1 MFSFIKALQ
10 NFFSNLK
17 KKKGLWFTTLT
28 VLSIIGIS
36 VSMYLLSN
44 MTTSIAKEVYINM
57 SSTYINNLE
66 DKIEDKK
73 NEYKRIILG
82 LQTNDTFKDNLNN
95 KLVIDSILENYNKNL
110 SEMGFGQI
118 TLSFYSISNQIN
130 QYKNIVNTVISR
142 KTSSFGF
149 EVLGDGP
156 NIVYLFPIIID
167 SSVVGVV
174 EIKENIISLKNDI
187 ERSKQ
192 TIFLFLL
199 QEKMMNNLSDDLK
212 NRRYRLIVDGLR
224 VEEQKYDSSLVSN
237 VAEGGQEEIKELKN
251 NGYLVNDVYFK
262 TYKEVV
268 DVNGVTIGYIIMA
281 EKVQGSNGF
290 VNIVDNMTK
299 SVTLVSLGLVIS
311 ILLFMF

>member
-73 NEYKRIILG
+73 NEYRRIILG
-82 LQTNDTFKDNLNN
+82 LQTNDTFKNNLNN
-95 KLVIDSILENYNKNL
+95 KLIIDSILENYNKNL

-118 TLSFYSISNQIN
+118 TLSFYSITNQIN

>member
-73 NEYKRIILG
+73 NEYRRIILG

-110 SEMGFGQI
+110 SDMGFGQI
-118 TLSFYSISNQIN
+118 TLSFYSITNQIN

>member
-28 VLSIIGIS
+28 ILSIIGIS

-73 NEYKRIILG
+73 NEYRRIILG

-167 SSVVGVV
+167 SNVVGVV

-212 NRRYRLIVDGLR
+212 NRRYRLVVDGLR

>member
-281 EKVQGSNGF
+281 EKVHGSNGF

>member
-73 NEYKRIILG
+73 NEYRRIILG

-118 TLSFYSISNQIN
+118 TLSFYSITNQIN

-167 SSVVGVV
+167 SNVVGVV

-212 NRRYRLIVDGLR
+212 NRRYRLVVDGLR

-281 EKVQGSNGF
+281 EKVHGSNGF

>member
-118 TLSFYSISNQIN
+118 TLSFYSITNQIN

-142 KTSSFGF
+142 KASSFGF

-199 QEKMMNNLSDDLK
+199 QEKMMNNLSSDVK
-212 NRRYRLIVDGLR
+212 NGRYRLIADGLR

>member
-10 NFFSNLK
+10 YFFSNLK

-212 NRRYRLIVDGLR
+212 NRRYRILVDGLR

>member
-156 NIVYLFPIIID
+156 NIVYLFPLIID
-167 SSVVGVV
+167 SNVVGVV

>member
-118 TLSFYSISNQIN
+118 TLSFYSITNQVN
-130 QYKNIVNTVISR
+130 QYKSIVNTVISR

>member
-28 VLSIIGIS
+28 ILSIIGIS
-36 VSMYLLSN
+36 LSMYLLSN

-95 KLVIDSILENYNKNL
+95 KLIIDSILENYNKNL

-118 TLSFYSISNQIN
+118 TLSFYSITNQVN
-130 QYKNIVNTVISR
+130 QYKSIVNTVISR

>member
-28 VLSIIGIS
+28 ILSIIGIS
-36 VSMYLLSN
+36 LSMYLLSN

-73 NEYKRIILG
+73 NEYRRIILG

-118 TLSFYSISNQIN
+118 TLSFYSITNQIN

-212 NRRYRLIVDGLR
+212 NRRYRILVDGLR

-281 EKVQGSNGF
+281 EKVQSSNGF

>member
-82 LQTNDTFKDNLNN
+82 LQTNDTFKNNLNN
-95 KLVIDSILENYNKNL
+95 KLIIDSILENYNKNL

-212 NRRYRLIVDGLR
+212 NRRYRLVVDGLR

-281 EKVQGSNGF
+281 EKVHGSNGF

>member
-1 MFSFIKALQ
+1 MFTFIKALQ

-118 TLSFYSISNQIN
+118 TLSFYSITNQIN

-142 KTSSFGF
+142 KASSFGF

-199 QEKMMNNLSDDLK
+199 QEKMMNNLSSDVK
-212 NRRYRLIVDGLR
+212 NGRYRLVVDGLR

-299 SVTLVSLGLVIS
+299 SVTLVSLGLMIS

>member
-28 VLSIIGIS
+28 ILSIIGIS

-118 TLSFYSISNQIN
+118 TLSFYSITNQIN

-212 NRRYRLIVDGLR
+212 NRRYRLVVDGLR

-237 VAEGGQEEIKELKN
+237 TAEGGQEEIKELKN

>member
-118 TLSFYSISNQIN
+118 TLSFYSITNQVN
-130 QYKNIVNTVISR
+130 QYKSIVNTVISR

-199 QEKMMNNLSDDLK
+199 QEKMVNNLSDDLK
-212 NRRYRLIVDGLR
+212 NRRYRLVVDGLR

>member
-28 VLSIIGIS
+28 ILSIIGIS

-73 NEYKRIILG
+73 NEYRRIILG

-118 TLSFYSISNQIN
+118 TLSFYSITNQIN

-167 SSVVGVV
+167 SNVVGVV

-212 NRRYRLIVDGLR
+212 NRRYRLVVDGLR

>member
-28 VLSIIGIS
+28 ILSIIGIS
-36 VSMYLLSN
+36 LSMYLLSN

-118 TLSFYSISNQIN
+118 TLSFYSITNQIN
-130 QYKNIVNTVISR
+130 QYKSIVNTVISR

>member
-118 TLSFYSISNQIN
+118 TLSFYSITNQIN

-149 EVLGDGP
+149 EILGDGP

>member
-28 VLSIIGIS
+28 ILSIIGIS

-156 NIVYLFPIIID
+156 NIVYLFPLIID
-167 SSVVGVV
+167 SNVVGVV

>member
-28 VLSIIGIS
+28 ILSIIGIS

-118 TLSFYSISNQIN
+118 TLSFYSITNQIN

-212 NRRYRLIVDGLR
+212 NRRYRILVDGLR

>member
-28 VLSIIGIS
+28 ILSIIGIS

-167 SSVVGVV
+167 SNVVGVV

>member
-73 NEYKRIILG
+73 NEYRRIILG

-118 TLSFYSISNQIN
+118 TLSFYSITNQIN

-156 NIVYLFPIIID
+156 NIVYLFPLIID
-167 SSVVGVV
+167 SNVVGVV

-212 NRRYRLIVDGLR
+212 NRRYRLVVDGLR

>member
-212 NRRYRLIVDGLR
+212 NRRYRLVVDGLR

>member
-1 MFSFIKALQ
+1 LFSFIKALQ

-28 VLSIIGIS
+28 ILSIIGIS

-82 LQTNDTFKDNLNN
+82 LQTNDTFKNNLNN
-95 KLVIDSILENYNKNL
+95 KLIIDSILENYNKNL

-118 TLSFYSISNQIN
+118 TLSFYSITNQIN

-212 NRRYRLIVDGLR
+212 NRRYRLVVDGLR

>member
-118 TLSFYSISNQIN
+118 TLSFYSITNQIN

-149 EVLGDGP
+149 EVLEDGP
-156 NIVYLFPIIID
+156 NIVYLFPLIID
-167 SSVVGVV
+167 SNVVGVV

-212 NRRYRLIVDGLR
+212 NRRYRLVVDGLR

>member
-118 TLSFYSISNQIN
+118 TLSFYSITNQIN

-142 KTSSFGF
+142 KASSFGF

-199 QEKMMNNLSDDLK
+199 QEKMMNNLSSDVK
-212 NRRYRLIVDGLR
+212 NGRYRLVVDGLR

>member
-28 VLSIIGIS
+28 VASIIGIS
-36 VSMYLLSN
+36 LSMYLLSN

-73 NEYKRIILG
+73 NEYRRIILG

-118 TLSFYSISNQIN
+118 TLSFYSITNQIN

>member
-118 TLSFYSISNQIN
+118 TLSFYSITNQIN

-199 QEKMMNNLSDDLK
+199 QEKMMNNLSSDVK
-212 NRRYRLIVDGLR
+212 NGRYRLVVDGLR

-281 EKVQGSNGF
+281 EKVHGSNGF

>member
-1 MFSFIKALQ
+1 MFTFIKALQ

-118 TLSFYSISNQIN
+118 TLSFYSITNQIN

-199 QEKMMNNLSDDLK
+199 QEKMMNNLSSDVK
-212 NRRYRLIVDGLR
+212 NGRYRLVVDGLR

>member
-73 NEYKRIILG
+73 NEYRRIILG

-167 SSVVGVV
+167 SNVVGVV

-212 NRRYRLIVDGLR
+212 NRRYRLVVDGLK

-281 EKVQGSNGF
+281 EKVHGSNGF

>member
-73 NEYKRIILG
+73 NEYRRIILG

-95 KLVIDSILENYNKNL
+95 KLIIDSILENYNKNL

-156 NIVYLFPIIID
+156 NIVYLFPLIID
-167 SSVVGVV
+167 SNVVGVV

>member
-118 TLSFYSISNQIN
+118 TLSFYSITNQIN

-142 KTSSFGF
+142 KTPSFGF
-149 EVLGDGP
+149 EVLADGP

-167 SSVVGVV
+167 SNVVGVV

-212 NRRYRLIVDGLR
+212 NRRYRLVVDGLR

>member
-73 NEYKRIILG
+73 NEYRRIILG

-167 SSVVGVV
+167 SNVVGVV

-237 VAEGGQEEIKELKN
+237 VAEGGQEEIKELKK

>member
-73 NEYKRIILG
+73 NEYRRIILG

-167 SSVVGVV
+167 SNVVGVV

>member
-73 NEYKRIILG
+73 NEYKRIIFG
-82 LQTNDTFKDNLNN
+82 LQTNDTFKNNLNN
-95 KLVIDSILENYNKNL
+95 KLIIDSILENYNKNL

-118 TLSFYSISNQIN
+118 TLSFYSITNQIN

-167 SSVVGVV
+167 SNVVGVV

>member
-28 VLSIIGIS
+28 ILSIIGIS
-36 VSMYLLSN
+36 LSMYLLSN

-73 NEYKRIILG
+73 NEYRRIILG
-82 LQTNDTFKDNLNN
+82 LQTNDTFKNNLNN
-95 KLVIDSILENYNKNL
+95 KLIIDSILENYNKNL

-118 TLSFYSISNQIN
+118 TLSFYSITNQIN
-130 QYKNIVNTVISR
+130 QYKSIVNTVISR

>member
-73 NEYKRIILG
+73 NEYRRIILG
-82 LQTNDTFKDNLNN
+82 LQTNDTFKNNLNN
-95 KLVIDSILENYNKNL
+95 KLIIDSILENYNKNL

-118 TLSFYSISNQIN
+118 TLSFYSITNQIN

-156 NIVYLFPIIID
+156 NIVYLFPLIID
-167 SSVVGVV
+167 SNVVGVV

>member
-167 SSVVGVV
+167 SNVVGVV

-212 NRRYRLIVDGLR
+212 NRRYRLVVDGLR

-281 EKVQGSNGF
+281 EKVHGSNGF

>member
-118 TLSFYSISNQIN
+118 TLSFYSITNQIN

-167 SSVVGVV
+167 SNVVGVV

-281 EKVQGSNGF
+281 EKVHGSNGF